1 MLDSLKRHES
11 EILKLKESLKAA
23 EYEVK
28 LLRHERD
35 VLLSQR
41 LQYHDHSEVTKVKLI
56 DDLEKLKRR
65 MRDCQTLIEH
75 ESNIILNITDAVT
88 QKLKVDLPKEKY
100 TSVVIL
106 MKKLKHSVAR
116 LTTVSSDSRT
126 KVCHNLFTISLSFCL
141 QQFYILFI

>member
-75 ESNIILNITDAVT
+75 ESNIF
-88 QKLKVDLPKEKY
+88 E
-100 TSVVIL
+100 
-106 MKKLKHSVAR
+106 
-116 LTTVSSDSRT
+116 
-126 KVCHNLFTISLSFCL
+126 HN
-141 QQFYILFI
+141 